1 VKREANVVTFFA
13 KANRLQEKK
22 TREELQHHDAT
33 ELEAPEKASGLEDLL
48 KEPGRELW
56 PWFLPLKD
64 QEKNYP

>member
-1 VKREANVVTFFA
+1 MSWPFLPRRTACKKKRA
-13 KANRLQEKK
+13 
-22 TREELQHHDAT
+22 REELQHHDAT